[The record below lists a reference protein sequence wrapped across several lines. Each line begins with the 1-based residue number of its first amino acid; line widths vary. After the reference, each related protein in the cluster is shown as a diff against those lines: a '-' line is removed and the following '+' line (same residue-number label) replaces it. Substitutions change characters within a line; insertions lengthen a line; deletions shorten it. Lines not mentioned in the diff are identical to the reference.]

1 MASDQQLVDRL
12 SKLLSGRPGVAPR
25 RMFGGTCFMLN
36 GNMCVGVHEK
46 SLMIRIGVAQAD
58 KLLSKPHVK
67 PMDLTGKVMK
77 GWAEVLPEG
86 LRRDKD
92 LLRYAELALGFVSTL
107 DAKEKSGPTPR
118 RSRKSS
124 RSTPAPGR

>member
-12 SKLLSGRPGVAPR
+12 ARLLSGHPGVTPR

-36 GNMCVGVHEK
+36 GNMCIGVHQK
-46 SLMIRIGVAQAD
+46 SLIIRIGTDQAD
-58 KLLSKPHVK
+58 KLFSKPHVR

-86 LRRDKD
+86 LWQDND
-92 LLRYAELALGFVSTL
+92 LLRYTELAITFVSTL
-107 DAKEKSGPTPR
+107 PAK
-118 RSRKSS
+118 RK
-124 RSTPAPGR
+124 TPAAPTGRKKLNRRH